1 MPPKRGRPYF
11 KSQNAHCKQNRHQ
24 EYRHYDQ
31 LSEKDVGITE
41 YLGNLEGF
49 SGIIKARYSDFQLN
63 EINLDGNIAKL
74 TDTSIP
80 KDFTLKMTKHNY
92 NEVQESPNK
101 HLPQETWE
109 EIKTLA
115 NNGTGGTETISLN
128 IEHLDKEER
137 IELHKCIK
145 SHFGQKVIASTI
157 SVDNKRHIQ
166 FKKYEKDMKQD
177 VRFQW
182 PADKGEYVYFILY
195 KEKMDTL
202 EAAFKISNA
211 LNIPTGKFTH
221 AGNKDRRSISS
232 QWFCVHKVEPWKL
245 ITKTRK
251 LFNIKVGNITFK
263 DTPLQ
268 LGQLKG
274 NRFKIAL
281 RNVTSSDD
289 TINKALNHLNENG
302 FINYYGLQRFG
313 NDKDVPTFQVGISLL
328 QGKWKEAID
337 QILKPKLSDDPS
349 SNQADIIKA
358 KNIYSETGNA
368 EQAYKVV
375 QRNKSSVEGK
385 LLEGLKS
392 SAENDYVNALEKI
405 PRSMRL
411 LYIHAFQSLI
421 WNKMVSKR
429 LQLFGMKPV
438 VGDLVLSNKEDLTE
452 ETEVMEQEEHTT
464 TVKRRKQVKAL
475 TEDDLGSYSMYDIV
489 MTLPGYDVIYPE
501 HLKQFYKESIEECG
515 LDLEMS
521 QQSVRTYNLSG
532 DYRNILG
539 KPQELTWKI
548 VSYNNPT
555 DNLIISDL
563 QEIKGDT
570 QVQTVESGQ
579 YKAVI
584 MEFTLS
590 PCYYATMLLR
600 QIMKVDTATS
610 VQSKL
615 NDYHISNQVKNV
627 PKITVERELDV
638 QENDETEH
646 MTNSLLTDTL
656 KYELFKKSVFNTVES
671 TTNTDD
677 EECPAKKRK
686 LEENT

>member
-11 KSQNAHCKQNRHQ
+11 KSQNAQCKQSRHQ

-63 EINLDGNIAKL
+63 EIDLDGNMAKL

-80 KDFTLKMTKHNY
+80 KDFTPKMTKHNY
-92 NEVQESPNK
+92 NEVQNSPNK
-101 HLPQETWE
+101 HIPQEIWE
-109 EIKTLA
+109 AIKTLA
-115 NNGTGGTETISLN
+115 NNGGTDTESISLN

-137 IELHKCIK
+137 LELHTCIK
-145 SHFGQKVIASTI
+145 SYFGQKVIASTV

-166 FKKYEKDMKQD
+166 IKKYEKEMKQD
-177 VRFQW
+177 VRSQW
-182 PADKGEYVYFILY
+182 PPDKGEYVYFILY

-211 LNIPTGKFTH
+211 LNISTGKFTH

-274 NRFKIAL
+274 NRFRIAL
-281 RNVTSSDD
+281 RNVTCSDD
-289 TINKALNHLNENG
+289 AINKALNYLNEHG

-313 NDKDVPTFQVGISLL
+313 NDKDVPTFKVGISLL

-349 SNQADIIKA
+349 SNQGDIIKA
-358 KNIYSETGNA
+358 KNIYAETGNA
-368 EQAYKVV
+368 KEAYKVL

-385 LLEGLKS
+385 LLEGLNS

-438 VGDLVLSNKEDLTE
+438 AGDLVLSNKEE
-452 ETEVMEQEEHTT
+452 SNGETELIEQEEDHTT
-464 TVKRRKQVKAL
+464 TIKRRKQVKTL
-475 TEDDLGSYSMYDIV
+475 TEDDLGNYSMYDIV

-501 HLKQFYKESIEECG
+501 HLKQFYKESVEECG

-521 QQSVRTYNLSG
+521 QQSVKTYNLSG

-539 KPQELTWKI
+539 RPQDLTWKI
-548 VSYNNPT
+548 VSYNDPT
-555 DNLIISDL
+555 DNLIMSDL
-563 QEIKGDT
+563 QEMKGDT
-570 QVQTVESGQ
+570 MLQTVEDGK

-584 MEFTLS
+584 MEFTLFT
-590 PCYYATMLLR
+590 CHYATMLLR

-610 VQSKL
+610 VHSKL
-615 NDYHISNQVKNV
+615 NDYHVSNKVKNF
-627 PKITVERELDV
+627 PKISVESEPEV
-638 QENDETEH
+638 QENETNH
-646 MTNSLLTDTL
+646 ISNSLLTDPL
-656 KYELFKKSVFNTVES
+656 KYELFKKTVFNTVES

-677 EECPAKKRK
+677 EELPLKKRK